1 MAPARHEPES
11 HSPQRAQFSQVL
23 LALIVGQIGLHAT
36 MAGVRMAAPL
46 QALRDG
52 HSAWS
57 VGVLLA
63 LYAAAPVLL
72 SLPAGRMAD
81 RLGYHRP
88 VRIAVGLALFGAV
101 LAVLSTFVASGMKF
115 GLLCVSAAFVGSGAN
130 MGLIVI
136 QRTAGQ
142 AVRDST
148 ERMRMFS
155 WLGIAPSL
163 SNVIGPVAAG
173 LMIDAGGFR
182 AAYLLLLALPL
193 LTWWCSRR
201 IPREPRRAARPP
213 DEAAPRARELLAAP
227 GMKRLLCVNW
237 LLSACWDVHAF
248 AVPILGFQRG
258 FSASTIGLILGTFT
272 LAISAVRLIVPLFAH
287 RMQEVKVLRGAML
300 STGAVFALYPL
311 AHSPWVMAGCAV
323 LLGLSLGSVQPMIMS
338 TLHQLTPDGR
348 HGESIALR
356 SMVMNASSTVMPLAF
371 GAAGTALG
379 AAALFWLMGGA
390 VASGSW
396 LARRLP
402 ARSDAESGAPP
413 LGARP

>member
-1 MAPARHEPES
+1 VPDGEPAA
-11 HSPQRAQFSQVL
+11 SPRFAQVL

-88 VRIAVGLALFGAV
+88 VRIAVALALFGAA
-101 LAVLSTFVASGMKF
+101 LALSSTFLSGASKF
-115 GLLCVSAAFVGSGAN
+115 ALLCVSAAFVGSGAN
-130 MGLIVI
+130 VGLIVI
-136 QRTAGQ
+136 QRSAGQ

-148 ERMRMFS
+148 ERLRMFS

-173 LMIDAGGFR
+173 FMIDAGGFR
-182 AAYLLLLALPL
+182 AAYALLLMLPL
-193 LTWWCSRR
+193 LTWWCARR
-201 IPREPRRAARPP
+201 IPVE
-213 DEAAPRARELLAAP
+213 APRAPRAEGEVPLRSWDLLAAP
-227 GMKRLLCVNW
+227 GLKRLLCVNW

-258 FSASTIGLILGTFT
+258 FSASTIGLILGSFT
-272 LAISAVRLIVPLFAH
+272 LSISAVRLLIPLWAH
-287 RMQEVKVLRGAML
+287 RLHELKVLRGAMIA
-300 STGAVFALYPL
+300 TGVVFALYPM
-311 AHSPWVMAGCAV
+311 AHSPWLMAGCAL
-323 LLGLSLGSVQPMIMS
+323 LLGLPLGSVQPMIMS
-338 TLHQLTPDGR
+338 TLHQLTPEGR
-348 HGESIALR
+348 YGEAIAFR
-356 SMVMNASSTVMPLAF
+356 SMVMNASSTAMPILF
-371 GAAGTALG
+371 GAAGAALG
-379 AAALFWLMGGA
+379 AASLFWLMGSA

-396 LARRLP
+396 VARRLP
-402 ARSDAESGAPP
+402 AGVTSTPATSEAQAG
-413 LGARP
+413 G